1 MAFSTDRIAK
11 LLYMTTNISEF
22 EVMKLAEDTNFLA
35 IQMVEDKIYERFM
48 NRMESKAPF
57 LKFVSSMKEVPF
69 VLNILRGMDCDLELI
84 VDIIKLVFKFN
95 DVERYI
101 SLAMICDFL
110 LSHNILYKVE
120 EKLLAHNISLD
131 VQLYG
136 RENYVDE
143 VYVTLEK
150 YRKELRGGEDNV

>member
-11 LLYMTTNISEF
+11 LLFMTSGISEF
-22 EVMKLAEDTNFLA
+22 DVMKLAEDTNFLA

-48 NRMESKAPF
+48 RRVESKAPF

-69 VLNILRGMDCDLELI
+69 VLNILRGMDCDLDLV
-84 VDIIKLVFKFN
+84 VDIIKLVMLFN
-95 DVERYI
+95 DVERYT

-120 EKLLAHNISLD
+120 EKLSEHNISLD

-143 VYVTLEK
+143 IYATLEK